1 MKTARLCK
9 PALRLDIINFV
20 KALRILGCV
29 ALLTTLLFSEKH
41 FNPPPAAHAST
52 YALHEAHND
61 EKVAIAAEPC
71 NTPQTTGV
79 FKENYLEHGLFPI
92 RLLISNDGDQTLM
105 LQDLKIEYI
114 TARRDKLEPA
124 TNEDIYR
131 KFVRPNR
138 ADKSHPGMHLPFPV
152 GKKKEAISKDTREE
166 YESAQFAT
174 VPVTPHSTHA
184 GYLFFDMQGDPPE
197 PGAHLYISGIKA
209 GAKELFYFDI
219 PMDKPASQTASP
231 K

>member
-1 MKTARLCK
+1 MQTCLAAGYNK
-9 PALRLDIINFV
+9 FV
-20 KALRILGCV
+20 KAARISLCV

-61 EKVAIAAEPC
+61 EKVTIAADPVDA
-71 NTPQTTGV
+71 QKMSGV
-79 FKENYLEHGLFPI
+79 FKENYWERGLFPV
-92 RLLISNDGDQTLM
+92 RLLISNDSDQTLM
-105 LQDLKIEYI
+105 LQDLRVEYI
-114 TARRDKLEPA
+114 TARREKLQPA
-124 TNEDIYR
+124 TNDDIYR

-138 ADKSHPGMHLPFPV
+138 ADQSHPGPHLPFPV
-152 GKKKEAISKDTREE
+152 GKKKEAISKDTQEE

-184 GYLFFDMQGDPPE
+184 GYLFFDMQGEPPE

-209 GAKELFYFDI
+209 GTKDLFYFDI
-219 PMDKPASQTASP
+219 PMDKPASAAFCS
-231 K
+231 